1 MNCMKAGRNLHAFAK
16 IAVKIICRFA
26 QAKPTI
32 GDTSAEEPDTNT
44 VPGSNNASAEAPIGA
59 SAG

>member
-26 QAKPTI
+26 QAKPAI
-32 GDTSAEEPDTNT
+32 GDTNAEEPDTTT
-44 VPGSNNASAEAPIGA
+44 VSGSTDA
-59 SAG
+59 